1 MKAATEFF
9 GIGSKPAVIK
19 VRKIEPVSE
28 EEEMKE
34 IVETVKLDSSK
45 RSPVQE
51 EKKTEAI
58 KPVKKEIK
66 EPKAVS
72 EKPRQPKPVKERAA
86 KENSRENSES
96 QKRNK
101 SEKRRLNR

>member
-1 MKAATEFF
+1 
-9 GIGSKPAVIK
+9 
-19 VRKIEPVSE
+19 
-28 EEEMKE
+28 MKE
-34 IVETVKLDSSK
+34 IVETVKLDSFK
-45 RSPVQE
+45 EEAQVQE

-86 KENSRENSES
+86 KEKQPREFREHALGEVPDPSLCS
-96 QKRNK
+96 G
-101 SEKRRLNR
+101 